1 MPGWNRLRKDRIAIL
16 SIWFLALV
24 TLAGLFA
31 PVLAPHDPTD
41 TNILQKYAGVSL
53 TYPLGTDQLGRCV
66 LSRLLYGIRTTM
78 LAAVLTMCITMLI
91 GTILGLMAGFFR
103 GKVDGALMRICDVML
118 SFPAE
123 VMILAVLGIM
133 GPGLFNI
140 ILANVLAKWAWY
152 TRMIRSS
159 VLQYTNEPSV
169 QFAKVSGGSPFY
181 ILRKHLFPRISGEI
195 AVFATL
201 DAGWVILNI
210 SALSFLGL
218 GVSAP
223 TPEWGMMLNEAKN
236 VMVTHPAHMLPPGL
250 AILFVVM
257 ALNFLGDSLQQVMNP
272 AMHLTNKKG
281 GDGLPFIEIKNLSV
295 HDPIQQKDLVA
306 NITFTLH
313 RQRCLGVI
321 GESGSGK
328 STVAKAL
335 IGLIPPSLE
344 MIGTILFDGEKLTSQ
359 TSQQWRG
366 KRIGYIPQDAMN
378 AFNPIE
384 TIGHQILET
393 FQRHLGLRGK
403 EGTAHAI
410 TGLERV
416 HLNNSHMLMKK
427 YPHELS
433 GGMLQRVMIAI
444 TIMLSPDVIIAD
456 EPTASLD
463 AYNRREVITQLQTL
477 KEETGAALIII
488 SHDLGVV
495 QAIADELLVMH
506 QGEMLEHRHAKEI
519 FTSPEHPQTRH
530 LLETRLRLSAPLEAL
545 RQQKRVRAFPC

>member
-78 LAAVLTMCITMLI
+78 LAAVLTMCITMFI
-91 GTILGLMAGFFR
+91 GTILGIVAGFFR

-123 VMILAVLGIM
+123 VMILAVVGIM

-272 AMHLTNKKG
+272 AMHLSNKKRG
-281 GDGLPFIEIKNLSV
+281 RRF
-295 HDPIQQKDLVA
+295 A
-306 NITFTLH
+306 FH
-313 RQRCLGVI
+313 RD
-321 GESGSGK
+321 K
-328 STVAKAL
+328 KTVR
-335 IGLIPPSLE
+335 
-344 MIGTILFDGEKLTSQ
+344 T
-359 TSQQWRG
+359 
-366 KRIGYIPQDAMN
+366 
-378 AFNPIE
+378 
-384 TIGHQILET
+384 
-393 FQRHLGLRGK
+393 
-403 EGTAHAI
+403 
-410 TGLERV
+410 
-416 HLNNSHMLMKK
+416 
-427 YPHELS
+427 
-433 GGMLQRVMIAI
+433 
-444 TIMLSPDVIIAD
+444 
-456 EPTASLD
+456 
-463 AYNRREVITQLQTL
+463 
-477 KEETGAALIII
+477 
-488 SHDLGVV
+488 
-495 QAIADELLVMH
+495 
-506 QGEMLEHRHAKEI
+506 
-519 FTSPEHPQTRH
+519 
-530 LLETRLRLSAPLEAL
+530 
-545 RQQKRVRAFPC
+545 